1 MTRNSAGSGPP
12 LDELSS
18 WVGEHRLKQ
27 AEAAEP
33 LMVSRPRVCD
43 VVNGKTSKFTLDSLV
58 EMLGRGGQPV
68 NLAVDWT
75 AVQAGGHQLP
85 KRPGA

>member
-1 MTRNSAGSGPP
+1 
-12 LDELSS
+12 
-18 WVGEHRLKQ
+18 
-27 AEAAEP
+27 
-33 LMVSRPRVCD
+33 MVSRPRVCD

-75 AVQAGGHQLP
+75 VVQAGGHQLP